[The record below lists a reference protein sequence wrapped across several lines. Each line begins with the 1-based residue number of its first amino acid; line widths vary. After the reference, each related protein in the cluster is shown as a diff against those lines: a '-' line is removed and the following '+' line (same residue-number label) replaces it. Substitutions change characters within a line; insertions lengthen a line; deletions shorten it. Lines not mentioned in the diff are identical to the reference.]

1 MPTRTRKRSAERQEF
16 LADIITT
23 AVEGGINY
31 WSQVSDYRWQSPSL
45 GYSHPQRF
53 PEGSTPERADAS
65 VTVWDYEC
73 DEGRED
79 NPPRYDIT
87 VESIASA
94 LAKFRA
100 PDAATTLHL
109 AERNVAI
116 VRENDRTNGEPETTQ
131 DVDADVADW
140 IVQVAC
146 FGEVIY
152 G

>member
-1 MPTRTRKRSAERQEF
+1 MPNRSAERQEF

-23 AVEGGINY
+23 AVEGGIGY
-31 WSQVSDYRWQSPSL
+31 WSKVSDYRWQCPRL
-45 GYSHPQRF
+45 GYSHPQRY
-53 PEGSTPERADAS
+53 PEGSVPDKADAS

-73 DEGRED
+73 DEGRDD

-94 LAKFRA
+94 LARFREGKIGGLHESNRA
-100 PDAATTLHL
+100 KVIAIDALNGQEDVPDA
-109 AERNVAI
+109 
-116 VRENDRTNGEPETTQ
+116 DM
-131 DVDADVADW
+131 ADW